1 MRVFFIG
8 CLHLGHKNMA
18 IHRGFQNECEH
29 DEYLI
34 KQWNSIV
41 TKKKD
46 IVYILGDITM
56 EKACYYPY
64 LNKLNGVKHVVL
76 GNHDRR
82 QDVPELLKYVNT
94 IAGAINYKG
103 YILTHIPIHP
113 NEIGRFKGNIHAHI
127 HHINTLDSFVVN
139 KSYNDE
145 DEDNHFISTFNRY
158 YNVDAK
164 LIDFKPK
171 TIEELLKINKI

>member
-1 MRVFFIG
+1 MSCITRFIG

-18 IHRGFQNECEH
+18 IHRGFGGSEEH

-34 KQWNSIV
+34 SQWNSV
-41 TKKKD
+41 VLKKKD
-46 IVYILGDITM
+46 ITYILGDITM
-56 EKACYYPY
+56 EKSCCYPL
-64 LNKLNGVKHVVL
+64 LNCLNGIKHVIL

-82 QDVPELLKYVNT
+82 QDIPELLNYVDSVG
-94 IAGAINYKG
+94 GAVKYKG

-127 HHINTLDSFVVN
+127 HHINKLEPLTVKESYTDNDNYINSGN
-139 KSYNDE
+139 K
-145 DEDNHFISTFNRY
+145 Y
-158 YNVDAK
+158 YFNVDAK

-171 TIEELLKINKI
+171 TIEELLTNK